1 MPPITRIDRSEFS
14 SHPILARLLELH
26 DVPKELYLCGTLPEV
41 TLDTYGRATPRI
53 LTVVGSRKYTEYGRR
68 ALQKLT
74 RELSGYPVII
84 LSGLALGIDG
94 IAHSE
99 ALKNNLTTIAV
110 PGSGLDPSVI
120 YPRSHKLLAEGIVAK
135 GGLLVSERAPNDRPA
150 LWTFPARNRIMSALS
165 DAVLIVEAGNKSGTL
180 ITARQSLEL
189 GRDIGAIPGDIF
201 SETSQGSNKLIH
213 DGAYSIATGEDLL
226 DLLHLSKKSD
236 TATLFEPPVHPVH
249 HFSPSEKVIL
259 DLLHNPQEKDTLLTL
274 SKLPLTDF
282 LTAFSTLEIQGA
294 IIETFGEVRKMV

>member
-14 SHPILARLLELH
+14 NHPLLARLLELH
-26 DVPKELYLCGTLPEV
+26 DIPEELYLCGELPEV

-68 ALQKLT
+68 ALQKLV
-74 RELSGYPVII
+74 RELAGYPVII

-99 ALKNNLTTIAV
+99 ALKNNLTTLAI

-120 YPRSHKLLAEGIVAK
+120 YPRTHKHLAEDILVAH
-135 GGLLVSERAPNDRPA
+135 GALISELPPRGKSAP
-150 LWTFPARNRIMSALS
+150 WTFPARNRIMSALS
-165 DAVLIVEAGNKSGTL
+165 DAVLIVEAGAKSGTL

-201 SETSQGSNKLIH
+201 RETSQGSNKLIH
-213 DGAYSIATGEDLL
+213 DGAYSIATGDDLL
-226 DLLHLSKKSD
+226 DLLHLSKKTD
-236 TATLFEPPVHPVH
+236 TATLFETPLHPMH
-249 HFSPSEKVIL
+249 HFSPSEKIIL
-259 DLLHNPQEKDTLLTL
+259 ELLHNPQEKDSLLIS

-282 LTAFSTLEIQGA
+282 LAAFSTLEIQGA
-294 IIETFGEVRKMV
+294 ITETFGEVRKMV